1 MKTKFDM
8 SNLSRS
14 LNKVGL
20 LARKHSPAI
29 LMGVGAVG
37 AVASTVMAC
46 KATLKVN
53 EVLDEAK
60 DTVEKIHEVKET
72 MPEKYSEQ
80 DAKKDLTI
88 TYTNTGVKLVK
99 LYGPAVILGVAS
111 LGAMFTSHRILTKR
125 NVALAAAYTAV
136 DQSFK
141 QYRSR
146 VVERF
151 GNQIDKE
158 LKYNIKAKEIEE
170 TITDEEGNEQT
181 VVSNKFVLASPED
194 ISEYARFF
202 DAGTKNEKGEYVRN
216 PYWNENPEDNLI
228 FIKQVERFCNQ
239 KLKIKGVLF
248 LNDVYEALGMPL
260 TKAGQVVGWVYNEKD
275 PIGDNFVD
283 FGLYKDNLSYTDFV
297 NGWDPVILLDF
308 NVDGNI
314 WDLM

>member
-20 LARKHSPAI
+20 LAKKHSPAI

-37 AVASTVMAC
+37 VVASTVMAC

-53 EVLDEAK
+53 EVLEETK
-60 DTVEKIHEVKET
+60 DTVEKIHECKET

-80 DAKKDLTI
+80 DAKKDLIT
-88 TYTNTGVKLVK
+88 TYTHTGVKLAK
-99 LYGPAVILGVAS
+99 LYGPAVIVGVAS
-111 LGAMFTSHRILTKR
+111 LGCMLTSHRILTKR

-136 DQSFK
+136 DKSFK

-151 GNQIDKE
+151 GEQLDKE

-170 TITDEEGNEQT
+170 TATDENGNEQT
-181 VVSNKFVLASPED
+181 VKSTKFVINPSD

-202 DAGTKNEKGEYVRN
+202 EEYTKDEKGNVVKN
-216 PYWNENPEDNLI
+216 TYWNESPEDNLI
-228 FIKQVERFCNQ
+228 FLKQVERFCNQ
-239 KLKIKGVLF
+239 KLRIKGVLF
-248 LNDVYEALGMPL
+248 LNDVYEALGLPIS
-260 TKAGQVVGWVYNEKD
+260 KAGQVVGWVYNEKE
-275 PIGDNFVD
+275 PVGDNYVD
-283 FGLYKDNLSYTDFV
+283 FGLYKDNLSYSDFV
-297 NGWDPVILLDF
+297 NGYDNAILLDF
-308 NVDGNI
+308 NVDGNV
-314 WDLM
+314 WELM